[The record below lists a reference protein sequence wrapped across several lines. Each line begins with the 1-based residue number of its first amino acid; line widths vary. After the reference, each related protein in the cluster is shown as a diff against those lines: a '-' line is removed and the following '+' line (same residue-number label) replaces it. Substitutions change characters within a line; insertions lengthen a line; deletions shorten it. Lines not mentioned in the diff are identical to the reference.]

1 MTLYI
6 RSVRGDE
13 GDPGDDLAEGW
24 TLAHWI
30 NSEIR
35 ERFPGHITIAED
47 LRNNAAMTSPEGAG
61 FGAQWDSQFVHP
73 IREAL
78 IAMDDAERHMG
89 TVAHAIRHH
98 YNGDP
103 FQRVDESAKLVAF
116 HRWEAGGPGDDVVVV
131 ANFSHEAREVY
142 RIGFPRPGLWK
153 LRLNSD
159 WAGYSEDFADF
170 PSHDVEAVEQDCD
183 GMKWSA
189 EVSVGGYT
197 ALVFSQDP

>member
-1 MTLYI
+1 LARG
-6 RSVRGDE
+6 RSGHRNTHL
-13 GDPGDDLAEGW
+13 PGLGGGVVDAGFDAGVVDGEFLEV
-24 TLAHWI
+24 
-30 NSEIR
+30 
-35 ERFPGHITIAED
+35 AED
-47 LRNNAAMTSPEGAG
+47 GEG
-61 FGAQWDSQFVHP
+61 
-73 IREAL
+73 
-78 IAMDDAERHMG
+78 
-89 TVAHAIRHH
+89 
-98 YNGDP
+98 
-103 FQRVDESAKLVAF
+103 
-116 HRWEAGGPGDDVVVV
+116 EAGGPGDDVVVV

-197 ALVFSQDP
+197 ALIFSQDP